1 MGLTGNRG
9 DEGMAGLDDI
19 AAERERI
26 AQRLARID
34 ADRAKLAAELAELEA
49 AERVLAR
56 FGGSKARN
64 GRRRTRQSEPSEAGA
79 AREPQ
84 RRRGARGRRK
94 APAKPEIP
102 LGEAALRAVE
112 ALGNEVSAEQVREYL
127 GREFGMQVRANHL
140 GMALQRHRRAGR
152 LHEDDGRWTTPAR
165 GSAEIGTA

>member
-34 ADRAKLAAELAELEA
+34 ADRTKLAEQLAELEA

-56 FGGSKARN
+56 FGGSSKASN

-79 AREPQ
+79 SREPQ

-127 GREFGMQVRANHL
+127 GQN
-140 GMALQRHRRAGR
+140 
-152 LHEDDGRWTTPAR
+152 
-165 GSAEIGTA
+165 